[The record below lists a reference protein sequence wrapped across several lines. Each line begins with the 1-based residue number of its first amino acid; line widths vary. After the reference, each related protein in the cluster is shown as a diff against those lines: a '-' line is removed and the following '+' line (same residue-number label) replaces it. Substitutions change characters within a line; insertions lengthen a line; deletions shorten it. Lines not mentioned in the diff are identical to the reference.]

1 MIGITALWE
10 QLRPARNTK
19 RLDISAY
26 QPTFTAHSTDAYRDP
41 TYRAAVDAIARAAAK
56 MTLECRITFPDGS
69 SAEGD
74 KRVNTILQLQPNP
87 LLTGYDLV
95 YRTVSQL
102 YVRNNAFIV
111 IDRDERGN
119 LRGLYPVTCS
129 QVDFLEDEGGEVY
142 VRLSL
147 QNGKRFTIR
156 YADVIHLRRH
166 LCDSDVLGDDNRA
179 IDPAL
184 ALAHAQNEGTI
195 ESIKS
200 GATIRGIL
208 HFNQKLAPELLEAN
222 QKRFVDDYLSMTNN
236 GGVAVTD
243 PSMEYVPVESR
254 GVSVAAQDVAAVDE
268 KLLAYLGVSKG
279 IVTGNFTDEEWSAF
293 EESTLEPL
301 ALQMSQECTRKLLA
315 PAAIASG
322 WEIRCGVTRLQFISN
337 QNKIR
342 LLEQVIPMGLLT
354 LNQGLEILGYQPFE
368 GGDKRLQSL
377 NYIDAKDASEY
388 QVARAYIAARKDGRL
403 KVADKEVDEQ

>member
-1 MIGITALWE
+1 MWE
-10 QLRPARNTK
+10 KIHPTRTIQC
-19 RLDISAY
+19 LDLSAY
-26 QPTFTAHSTDAYRDP
+26 QPTFTAHSADAYHDP

-56 MTLECRITFPDGS
+56 MTLECRVTFPDGS

-74 KRVNTILQLQPNP
+74 KRVNDVLQLTPNP
-87 LLTGYDLV
+87 LLTGYDLI
-95 YRTVSQL
+95 YRAVSQL
-102 YVRNNAFIV
+102 YVRNNSFIV
-111 IDRDERGN
+111 IDRDERGG
-119 LRGLYPVTCS
+119 LRGLYPVTYG
-129 QVDFLEDEGGEVY
+129 QAEFLEDEGGEVY
-142 VRLSL
+142 VRFSL
-147 QNGKRFTIR
+147 QNGRRVTFR

-166 LCDSDVLGDDNRA
+166 LCDSDVLGDDNAA

-208 HFNQKLAPELLEAN
+208 HFTQKLAPELLEKN
-222 QKRFVDDYLSMTNN
+222 QKQFVEQYLAMSNN
-236 GGVAVTD
+236 GGVVVTD
-243 PSMEYVPVESR
+243 PSSEYIPIDSR
-254 GVSVAAQDVAAVDE
+254 GVSVAAQDVTAVDD
-268 KLLAYLGVSKG
+268 KLLAYLGVSRG
-279 IVTGNFTDEEWSAF
+279 IVTGSFTDEEWSAF
-293 EESTLEPL
+293 EESVLEPL
-301 ALQMSQECTRKLLA
+301 ALQMSQEFTRKLLA
-315 PAAIASG
+315 PAAIANG

-337 QNKIR
+337 TNKVR
-342 LLEQVIPMGLLT
+342 LLETVIPMGLLT

-403 KVADKEVDEQ
+403 KVADEEVDE